1 MRVARRRWL
10 VQAGALVSTAALPFR
25 IPVAVAQAQSTLNA
39 LPRVALIIG
48 NSKYIEAPLRNPGND
63 AKGIAGELQK
73 MGFQVNLKLD
83 AGRSE
88 MIEAIRGFGAELGKK
103 KGVGMFYYAGH
114 GAQLAWKNYL
124 IPVDAVIDRIEDM
137 QTKTVELNSLLE
149 GLIKAQNPMNVII
162 LDACRDNPFGNKVHS
177 QQKGLSQ
184 FDAPPGSLLAYATS
198 PGNTAA
204 DGEGTNGLYT
214 ENLLRELKV
223 PEAKIEDVFKR
234 VRLNVRRKSEGQ
246 QIPWESTSLE
256 QDFYFLPPAQLK
268 KLTAEEAEKL
278 FEEQLGTWERVKA
291 SKDLAPIEDYIR
303 KYPSGNFS
311 ELAQF
316 RLDKLLAEKE
326 VVAAEA
332 ERQKQAKLA
341 EERRIAENKRL
352 ADEKRLEEEK
362 KLALEKRLAEERR
375 LAEEQKIADQKRLA
389 ALTEEKRIA
398 EEARLAQDRKLAEER
413 RVAEEKK
420 LAEEIRGTE
429 EKRVAHA
436 RMIAQANAEIV
447 KPVQPASIEANPYT
461 KGNARIDTQFK
472 IGDSYSYR
480 EIDLYTKIETRNFV
494 NRITQI
500 TEDQVIFGDG
510 RFVTDFFGNQIKT
523 PNGWTYTG
531 AQFFIAEYAIGKKW
545 STRFKVEQQIRT
557 SETEIEFK
565 VVARE
570 KITVPAGTFDAF
582 RIEGAGWSRTSLGE
596 SNSNNPKYWIAPGIR
611 RPVASETYR
620 RTSGGKVLSYERQEL
635 TAYLQQ

>member
-1 MRVARRRWL
+1 MNDHRKKPRIQLAESTHSTLEARRRWL
-10 VQAGALVSTAALPFR
+10 LQAGALASSVSLPLWAPGAF
-25 IPVAVAQAQSTLNA
+25 AQSSSALNA

-83 AGRSE
+83 AGRNE
-88 MIEAIRGFGAELGKK
+88 MIDAIRGFGAELGKK
-103 KGVGMFYYAGH
+103 KGIGMFYYAGH

-137 QTKTVELNSLLE
+137 QTKTVELNALLE

-162 LDACRDNPFGNKVHS
+162 LDACRDNPFGNKAHT

-204 DGEGTNGLYT
+204 DGEGANGLYT

-256 QDFYFLPPAQLK
+256 DDFYFLPPQNIR
-268 KLTAEEAEKL
+268 KLSEAELEKL
-278 FEEQLGTWERVKA
+278 FNAELAIWEKIKESKEPGPFEEYL
-291 SKDLAPIEDYIR
+291 R
-303 KYPSGNFS
+303 KNPSGRFS

-316 RLDKLLAEKE
+316 QLDRALAKLGEKKIE
-326 VVAAEA
+326 VVSAP
-332 ERQKQAKLA
+332 
-341 EERRIAENKRL
+341 EN
-352 ADEKRLEEEK
+352 
-362 KLALEKRLAEERR
+362 
-375 LAEEQKIADQKRLA
+375 
-389 ALTEEKRIA
+389 
-398 EEARLAQDRKLAEER
+398 
-413 RVAEEKK
+413 
-420 LAEEIRGTE
+420 
-429 EKRVAHA
+429 
-436 RMIAQANAEIV
+436 
-447 KPVQPASIEANPYT
+447 PFT

-480 EIDLYTKIETRNFV
+480 EIDLYTQIELRKFRNLV
-494 NRITQI
+494 TEITDN
-500 TEDQVIFGDG
+500 EVIFNKG
-510 RFVTDFFGNQIKT
+510 VLITDLFGNLAKV
-523 PNGWTYTG
+523 PNGNLYSG
-531 AQFFIAEYAIGKKW
+531 AQFFIPEYSVGKKW
-545 STRFKVEQQIRT
+545 TTRFKVIT
-557 SETEIEFK
+557 PGGVTNETEYEFK

-570 KITVPAGTFDAF
+570 QVVVPAGTFDAY
-582 RIEGAGWSRTSLGE
+582 RVEGQGWTSLAKGG
-596 SNSNNPKYWIAPGIR
+596 SLNLQNTYWVSPAIR
-611 RPVASETYR
+611 RPVVNEIKRKHS
-620 RTSGGKVLSYERQEL
+620 SGKVLNNERSEL